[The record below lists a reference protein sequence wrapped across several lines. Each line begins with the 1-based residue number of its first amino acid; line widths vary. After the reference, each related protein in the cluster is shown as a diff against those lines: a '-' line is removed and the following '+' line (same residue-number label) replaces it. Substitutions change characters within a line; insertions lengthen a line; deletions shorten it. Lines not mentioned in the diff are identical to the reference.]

1 MRVGG
6 IRRNVSEWTSEQIK
20 TRDKWREWRG
30 RVGKGDMSEE
40 LERQKT
46 AGEEGKLKE
55 KVEREKTVR
64 WG

>member
-1 MRVGG
+1 
-6 IRRNVSEWTSEQIK
+6 
-20 TRDKWREWRG
+20 
-30 RVGKGDMSEE
+30 MSEE